1 MKSLA
6 RLASGLLIAVAAF
19 FMGVP
24 PVFSQADTTQISGFV
39 KDATSAVIPGATVT
53 VTNEATGLAREIQTN
68 ENGYYVVSALP
79 PGFYTVEAEAEGFK
93 RTVQT
98 NNKLDASIAASVEI
112 VLEVGSVAE
121 SIEVT
126 AQAISLQSETAT
138 VGRLVDST
146 QIENIVLNGRNP
158 LFLALLKPG
167 VRGGSLAGFSFGLT
181 SGGFS
186 INGSRTQD
194 NVIQMDGAINMRTR
208 ANGTSV
214 GVADVETV
222 QEMQVLTANYNAEY
236 GRTNGGMIRMVTK
249 SGTSQFHGAAYEY
262 FRNDQLDAN
271 TWQRN
276 RSGLDREAN
285 RFNQFGY
292 VGSGPVYIPG
302 KWNSQK
308 NKLFWLWSQEWV
320 KYRREITSTIVV
332 PSLAMRTGDF
342 SELLDASNSFF
353 GRARAITDPESGQPF
368 ANNVIP
374 QARLSRNGAAFLSTF
389 PEPTAGFLQGR
400 NNFIQT
406 RPQPSD
412 QRKDTI
418 SIDYNPIEAHSFRFR
433 LQNYNFFE
441 PEAFRGGTDRAVRT
455 IDRPNRTYTLN
466 HIWTV
471 SPTWINEFLA
481 SVSYDRVYL
490 EVPVTP
496 RLDRNTYGIDY
507 PYIFPERK
515 EIGIKIPT
523 INIANFQGIDGGP
536 YPASSSG
543 PIYQASNNVTHIF
556 GNHTLKFGV
565 RFERAGQNDFDQINV
580 SGVPGGT
587 NNQNGRFVFNDS
599 RAGGTGLAI
608 GNAALGLF
616 TSYAEIGQR
625 AFTPYRSEMW
635 ESFVQDSWKASEKLR
650 VELGLRYTRMHPYY
664 YSVWRNM
671 AVFDPGAY
679 DVSRAAVLDPKT
691 GNVLSG
697 DRYNGV
703 VIPGD
708 GWPDAAFGRV
718 GIADSGEFDH
728 LFTGGRKTYGEFQNA
743 NFQPR
748 IGLAYRLSEKTV
760 LRSGVGSFYAR
771 PGVADNVFL
780 GGNPPFQPTVSI
792 SDGLADNPGSGER
805 VGFPQFFM
813 TQDPVF
819 KIPSAWNWNVTVEH
833 EVGRDTI
840 VEVGYVGRT
849 GLHLERVR
857 DLNQLLP
864 GTVQANPGINRN
876 YLRPYAGFC
885 EHPHERERLPLG
897 VQRAAGRCEP
907 AVHRRAQLRAGLHLW
922 GQLRQRRQPPGH
934 PLQQLRRL
942 QFLGLVGFRHAP
954 RADPQQR
961 LGGAVLQEL
970 RQRVPQE
977 RARRLDPFRRRA
989 VPDRHAAHR
998 ADRRRFRRHWLG
1010 RRRAALGGFGRS
1022 RSVDG
1027 RTRILGGRQRR
1038 PSLLLPHDR
1047 LERRR
1052 AVHGAGGGDL
1062 LEDAVPQPVPPRPRL
1077 PELEPGR
1084 IQELLDHGATESVVP
1099 RGVLQLAEPSQSR
1112 RRGYQSAQRDLR
1124 PHHVEEQRPGATSNS
1139 ACATRSEAKARR
1151 PRTPGLQARISPR
1164 PDDGSN
1170 RYRLAGLSLR
1180 SSTQLEIVTS
1190 PAAWASAER
1199 PLAPFRPA
1207 G

>member
-1 MKSLA
+1 MRALLRHA
-6 RLASGLLIAVAAF
+6 PGLLLAVAAF

-24 PVFSQADTTQISGFV
+24 PAFPQADTTQISGFV
-39 KDATSAVIPGATVT
+39 KDATGAVIPGAVIT
-53 VTNEATGLAREIQTN
+53 VTNEATGLTRDVQSN
-68 ENGYYVVSALP
+68 ESGYYVVSALT
-79 PGFYTVEAEAEGFK
+79 PGFYTVAAESEGFK

-126 AQAISLQSETAT
+126 AQAITLQSETAT

-262 FRNDQLDAN
+262 FRNNQLDAN

-276 RSGLDREAN
+276 RSGLEREAN

-292 VGSGPVYIPG
+292 VLSGPAYIPG
-302 KWNSQK
+302 KWNSDK

-320 KYRREITSTIVV
+320 KFRQEITSTIVV
-332 PSLAMRTGDF
+332 PSLAMRGGDF
-342 SELLDASNSFF
+342 SELLAPSNSYF
-353 GRARAITDPESGQPF
+353 GRARAINDPETGQPF

-374 QARLSRNGAAFLSTF
+374 QARLSRNGAAFLSMY
-389 PEPTAGFLQGR
+389 PEPTGGFLQGR

-418 SIDYNPIEAHSFRFR
+418 SIDYNPIENHNLRFR
-433 LQNYNFFE
+433 LQNYGFFE

-466 HIWTV
+466 HIWTL
-471 SPTWINEFLA
+471 SPVWINEFLA
-481 SVSYDRVYL
+481 SVSYDRVFL

-523 INIANFQGIDGGP
+523 VDIANFQGIDGGP

-556 GNHTLKFGV
+556 GNHTMKFGV
-565 RFERAGQNDFDQINV
+565 RWERAGQNDFDQINV

-608 GNAALGLF
+608 GNAALGQF
-616 TSYAEIGQR
+616 TSYAEIGPR
-625 AFTPYRSEMW
+625 AYTPYRSQMW
-635 ESFVQDSWKASEKLR
+635 ESFIQDSWKATQKLR
-650 VELGLRYTRMHPYY
+650 VELGLRYTWMHPYY

-671 AVFDPGAY
+671 AVFDPSRY
-679 DVSRAAVLDPKT
+679 DVSRAAVLDPIT

-697 DRYNGV
+697 DRFNGV

-708 GWPDAAFGRV
+708 GWPDKAFGRV
-718 GIADSGEFDH
+718 AIADSGEFDR
-728 LFTGGRKTYGEFQNA
+728 LFTGGGKTYGESQNA

-748 IGLAYRLSEKTV
+748 IGLAYRLDDKTV
-760 LRSGVGSFYAR
+760 LRTGVGRFFAR

-819 KIPSAWNWNVTVEH
+819 KIPSAWNWNVTVER
-833 EVGRDTI
+833 ELSRDTI

-849 GLHLERVR
+849 GLHMERVR
-857 DLNQLLP
+857 DLNQLP
-864 GTVQANPGINRN
+864 AGAVQANPGVNRN
-876 YLRPYAGFC
+876 FLRPYASFANIHMNENAARSEYNALQVGVNRRFTQGLSYGLAYTYGASYDNADGRRDILYDSYNDSNFWGPSDFDTRHVLILNSVWEMPFFQSSSNGFLKNALGGWTLSGVVQFQTGTPLTVQTGDDFAGIGSGDAGQPW
-885 EHPHERERLPLG
+885 EVAGNPVLPTGDRAFSEGVNADENYFFRTTAGGSPLFTAPAAGTFSRTQSRNQYLHGPGFQNWNLG
-897 VQRAAGRCEP
+897 VFKNFSITE
-907 AVHRRAQLRAGLHLW
+907 
-922 GQLRQRRQPPGH
+922 
-934 PLQQLRRL
+934 
-942 QFLGLVGFRHAP
+942 
-954 RADPQQR
+954 
-961 LGGAVLQEL
+961 
-970 RQRVPQE
+970 RQRVSF
-977 RARRLDPFRRRA
+977 RAEFFNLPNHPNKGSVDTNPRNATFGRITSKNN
-989 VPDRHAAHR
+989 
-998 ADRRRFRRHWLG
+998 DRRN
-1010 RRRAALGGFGRS
+1010 
-1022 RSVDG
+1022 V
-1027 RTRILGGRQRR
+1027 Q
-1038 PSLLLPHDR
+1038 
-1047 LERRR
+1047 
-1052 AVHGAGGGDL
+1052 
-1062 LEDAVPQPVPPRPRL
+1062 
-1077 PELEPGR
+1077 
-1084 IQELLDHGATESVVP
+1084 
-1099 RGVLQLAEPSQSR
+1099 
-1112 RRGYQSAQRDLR
+1112 
-1124 PHHVEEQRPGATSNS
+1124 
-1139 ACATRSEAKARR
+1139 
-1151 PRTPGLQARISPR
+1151 
-1164 PDDGSN
+1164 
-1170 RYRLAGLSLR
+1170 LSLR
-1180 SSTQLEIVTS
+1180 YS
-1190 PAAWASAER
+1190 
-1199 PLAPFRPA
+1199 F
-1207 G
+1207 